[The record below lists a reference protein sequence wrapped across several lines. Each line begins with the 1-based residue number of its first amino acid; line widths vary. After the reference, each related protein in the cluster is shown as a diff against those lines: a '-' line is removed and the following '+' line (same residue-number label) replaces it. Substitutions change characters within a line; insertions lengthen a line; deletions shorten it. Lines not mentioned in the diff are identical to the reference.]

1 MQRPDPDKRNVILEV
16 AARLFASRPFHQ
28 VKLDDVAAA
37 ARVGKGTLY
46 VYFAGKEQLYGAL
59 IDEGFG
65 RVVAELR
72 QRLVASKGAALAD
85 LGVIVRALL
94 EYAERFPHLF
104 HLMRAGQQL
113 PCSERLAEHRKAL
126 MRLTAGVVRR
136 GVERGELR
144 DGNPDLTAAYLPALV
159 RAAVLYGPSGLG
171 ADAVADHML
180 QVLAHG
186 LLAATAS
193 AGCPSRSGSS
203 SRPARRTRR
212 TSNKRSHPR

>member
-1 MQRPDPDKRNVILEV
+1 MQRPDPDKRNAILDV
-16 AARLFASRPFHQ
+16 AARLFASRPFHR

-37 ARVGKGTLY
+37 AKVGKGTLY

-72 QRLVASKGAALAD
+72 ARLLTSKGTALDD

-94 EYAERFPHLF
+94 DSAQRFPHLF

-113 PCSERLAEHRKAL
+113 PCSEQLAKHRRAL
-126 MRLTAGVVRR
+126 MRLTADVVRR

-159 RAAVLYGPSGLG
+159 RAAVLYGPPGLG

-180 QVLAHG
+180 VVLGHG
-186 LLAATAS
+186 LLSAAKPPDRPARP
-193 AGCPSRSGSS
+193 GPS
-203 SRPARRTRR
+203 SRPERRTRR
-212 TSNKRSHPR
+212 TSGKRSRPR